1 MEINVNKIK
10 AFCTRRNFVRMQIQK
25 YACFVF
31 GKELC
36 AMYKTSTLCAQEVL
50 SVLEF
55 MEFNQKH

>member
-1 MEINVNKIK
+1 
-10 AFCTRRNFVRMQIQK
+10 MQIQK